1 MSLSLHRRSPALA
14 LQKPEEVA
22 GDVLLIHLP
31 SYQIAQGHRGSEE
44 DYTWT
49 SILGTLANKKRILIS
64 GNPILICRSSAAMY
78 LCMNSH
84 DGICDANP
92 ESYRYLT

>member
-1 MSLSLHRRSPALA
+1 MAAALT
-14 LQKPEEVA
+14 LQKPEEAA

-31 SYQIAQGHRGSEE
+31 GYQVAQGHGGSEE

-49 SILGTLANKKRILIS
+49 NILGALGNKKRILIS
-64 GNPILICRSSAAMY
+64 GNRTLICRSSAATY
-78 LCMNSH
+78 LCMNSQ
-84 DGICDANP
+84 DGICDTNP

>member
-1 MSLSLHRRSPALA
+1 MSQSLHRQLPALG
-14 LQKPEEVA
+14 LQKPEEVT
-22 GDVLLIHLP
+22 GDVLRIHVLG
-31 SYQIAQGHRGSEE
+31 YRVAQGHKGSVE

-49 SILGTLANKKRILIS
+49 SILGTLGNKKRILIS